1 MDENSQKYLHGSC
14 LCGAIQ
20 FQVRNIGER
29 MGHCHCSMC
38 RKFHGAAFATYGE
51 SKQSDFQWI
60 KGESYLKSYRADN
73 GTTRQFCKTCGSSL
87 TFASDNYDENVV
99 EFSMAVLWMMRL
111 LSNLT
116 LIFILTT
123 KPRGI
128 PSKMIYLNIKK
139 EELLKESLNCKIL
152 LSLLW
157 H

>member
-1 MDENSQKYLHGSC
+1 MDKNSQKHLHGSC

-99 EFSMAVLWMMRL
+99 EFSMAALDDEV
-111 LSNLT
+111 T
-116 LIFILTT
+116 V
-123 KPRGI
+123 KPDAH
-128 PSKMIYLNIKK
+128 IYTDYKASWYTIEDDLPQYK
-139 EELLKESLNCKIL
+139 EGRTSEGKS
-152 LSLLW
+152 
-157 H
+157 